1 MAEDVSHLPALW
13 SVLEKE
19 ARETQLDQVFR
30 ERMKFFPHL
39 NQIKMTGNPI
49 DSALRDGDY
58 KSVTAEKEAIR
69 EELRTMFVDY
79 RHPIP
84 KSRLKTVK
92 VQVECGKFKRIPGPS
107 EEEFSPSNRDH
118 VLDALAHCGIP
129 LENTQEITLSRI
141 DQPETRLLLK
151 YGEAKKRLDA
161 VKAIVRSTFPDNRVR
176 AAGWNQLAART
187 GRIISTEP
195 NLQQVPK
202 NWRSAFRVD
211 PSMLWLKADLSQI
224 EAVILAVVT
233 GSRALIDLLK
243 TGKDLYVMVAARLFG
258 VEPRRGEKE
267 GLVTEF
273 LRDAAK
279 IVVLGT
285 NYGLTIYGLRRQMRE
300 KLDLEAVSRKPK
312 PSLIAFSRCSPVL
325 QPTTRRPLKLPKAWK
340 LSERLE
346 ANGDSCRH
354 FSTMRRIT
362 IGPLW
367 IAAGRCLLILRSRVD
382 RPISKSGR

>member
-1 MAEDVSHLPALW
+1 
-13 SVLEKE
+13 
-19 ARETQLDQVFR
+19 
-30 ERMKFFPHL
+30 
-39 NQIKMTGNPI
+39 
-49 DSALRDGDY
+49 
-58 KSVTAEKEAIR
+58 
-69 EELRTMFVDY
+69 MFVDY

-92 VQVECGKFKRIPGPS
+92 VQVECGKFKRVPGPS

-118 VLDALAHCGIP
+118 VLGALAHCGIP

-202 NWRSAFRVD
+202 NWRRAFQVD

-224 EAVILAVVT
+224 EVVILAVVT
-233 GSRALIDLLK
+233 GDRALIDLLK

-258 VEPRRGEKE
+258 MEPRRGEKE

-300 KLDLEAVSRKPK
+300 KLDLEL
-312 PSLIAFSRCSPVL
+312 SLEEAQTFFDSFFEMFPGIA
-325 QPTTRRPLKLPKAWK
+325 TYHEKA
-340 LSERLE
+340 LE
-346 ANGDSCRH
+346 AAKSMETVRTAGGQ
-354 FSTMRRIT
+354 RRFLP
-362 IGPLW
+362 PLLDDATDNYW
-367 IAAGRCLLILRSRVD
+367 PSDRRRKVLINTRSRVD